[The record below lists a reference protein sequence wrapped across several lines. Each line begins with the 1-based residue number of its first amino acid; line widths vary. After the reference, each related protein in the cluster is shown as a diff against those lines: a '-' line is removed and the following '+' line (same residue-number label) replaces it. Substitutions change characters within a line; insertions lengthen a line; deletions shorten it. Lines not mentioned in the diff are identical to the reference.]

1 MSVKKDKKNNKIIGI
16 VFYVLCGLFFVWLYF
31 WTQQRHS
38 QGNLARQLL
47 NKQRNVAISNSL
59 SN

>member
-1 MSVKKDKKNNKIIGI
+1 MSEKKDKNNKIIDI

-38 QGNLARQLL
+38 QGNFQRMIR
-47 NKQRNVAISNSL
+47 NKQRNVAISKAM

>member
-1 MSVKKDKKNNKIIGI
+1 MVEKKDKKNNKIIGI
-16 VFYVLCGLFFVWLYF
+16 VFFVLCGIFFVWLYF
-31 WTQQRHS
+31 WTRQRNS
-38 QGNLARQLL
+38 QKNLSRMLF